1 MNSES
6 KLVFCI
12 RGDVGGVVRGW
23 FRAHVFAIW
32 RLFCQT
38 PYICFLIFEPVPPLV
53 LVKPSRFYL
62 PISLSVSLSLTH
74 THAIYHSP
82 CVVSVLYNR
91 ECDRESEIERKTE
104 SWLQTSRTW
113 WCLSL
118 VDGWAVELSD

>member
-1 MNSES
+1 MLQYVVLCMNSES

-32 RLFCQT
+32 R
-38 PYICFLIFEPVPPLV
+38 V

-104 SWLQTSRTW
+104 S
-113 WCLSL
+113 
-118 VDGWAVELSD
+118 